1 MTFTTRGATV
11 RLVHKSAA
19 PISDAAGAVEHP
31 QASPTAEAIR
41 REIDTLSRCECPG
54 VVRLLAHGERPA
66 PWFETEDAG
75 AHTLASPPIDASQLT
90 RALANLAG
98 TLGSLHRSGWAHLN
112 LEPAHVIWRRS
123 APDTSRPGSNPDV
136 AVTLCS
142 LGSAV
147 QPAGPAEQYADR
159 EALAEVMVAALVASA
174 MHHAPPGLRSAIGA
188 LAAELRS
195 GNLVDLASAASSL
208 DHLADDAAVAGPFVQ
223 GPGEGPPPRQAGD
236 RHPPSS
242 QPAWV
247 KRLTRVTHPLVAT
260 CAVGLA
266 LPLA

>member
-1 MTFTTRGATV
+1 M
-11 RLVHKSAA
+11 
-19 PISDAAGAVEHP
+19 
-31 QASPTAEAIR
+31 
-41 REIDTLSRCECPG
+41 
-54 VVRLLAHGERPA
+54 
-66 PWFETEDAG
+66 
-75 AHTLASPPIDASQLT
+75 
-90 RALANLAG
+90 
-98 TLGSLHRSGWAHLN
+98 
-112 LEPAHVIWRRS
+112 EPAHVIWRRS

-223 GPGEGPPPRQAGD
+223 GPGEGPPPRQAGRSTSAIQPTGLGQTTHHALFTRSSPRAPWGWRCRWPD
-236 RHPPSS
+236 ARPPLRHRGSQSTRRPAPSGGFAGALHPPSGAAS
-242 QPAWV
+242 SRGSNR
-247 KRLTRVTHPLVAT
+247 KRMWRL
-260 CAVGLA
+260 G
-266 LPLA
+266 